1 MKQKF
6 TQIISTMTYMMHSVK
21 ILSINR
27 KYSEQILTVNIC
39 FKVKI
44 CNHLCTI
51 NMHIIL
57 SFKEYKN
64 KKEHLTFSKCVLKF
78 YINICFR
85 IFSLYIMNAN

>member
-1 MKQKF
+1 MVEWYKKALMKPKVY
-6 TQIISTMTYMMHSVK
+6 SGNNTMIYMMHSVK
-21 ILSINR
+21 TLTINR

-57 SFKEYKN
+57 SFLRSTRIKKN
-64 KKEHLTFSKCVLKF
+64 IWHFLSV
-78 YINICFR
+78 Y
-85 IFSLYIMNAN
+85 